1 MKTRT
6 LIPKV
11 ERLVSDARIA
21 WKALN
26 GVFAVYKPPAV
37 TYLNVRSTIIH
48 RLCED
53 LNSMHVRPP
62 IQHVRIEGN
71 TTEKM
76 KIITHPSY
84 ADHPLVVGSRYQP
97 KDFKLICANYLS
109 TNSSGLMICGINDS
123 TKWIHK
129 LKESKPPVSYKVKGI
144 LGQATDNY
152 FKTGKIVE
160 KSTYK
165 FIKRDTIDRI
175 CASMQAAHQR
185 KMFEIC
191 GLDMQSQ
198 AAYELAIQG
207 LMRPADNQ
215 IPMIYTI
222 KCVDFTS
229 PEFTLEIVA
238 INENEM
244 YLKTLVHDLGIQL
257 HSVATCTQIL
267 CFRYALFN
275 LDLALLQ
282 KHWELQNILHNM
294 EQCHDILNQNRY
306 LFKQTNP
313 ILTTIENKIIN

>member
-1 MKTRT
+1 MKTRS

-21 WKALN
+21 WKVLN

-37 TYLNVRSTIIH
+37 TYLNIRDTIIH

-62 IQHVRIEGN
+62 IQHVCIEGN
-71 TTEKM
+71 TTDKM
-76 KIITHPSY
+76 NIVTHPSY
-84 ADHPLVVGSRYQP
+84 ADHPLVVGPRYQP
-97 KDFKLICANYLS
+97 KDFKLVCANYLN
-109 TNSSGLMICGINDS
+109 TDSSGLMICGINDN

-129 LKESKPPVSYKVKGI
+129 LKASKPPVSYKIKGI

-165 FIKRDTIDRI
+165 FIKRDAVDRI

-207 LMRPADNQ
+207 LMRPVDNH
-215 IPMIYTI
+215 IPMVYTI

-244 YLKTLVHDLGIQL
+244 YLKTLVHDLGMQL

-275 LDLALLQ
+275 LDLALLP
-282 KHWELQNILHNM
+282 KHWELQNVLDNM
-294 EQCHDILNQNRY
+294 EQCHDILNRNRY
-306 LFKQTNP
+306 LLKQKNP
-313 ILTTIENKIIN
+313 ILTEQDN

>member
-1 MKTRT
+1 MKRT

-21 WKALN
+21 WKVLN
-26 GVFAVYKPPAV
+26 GVFAVYKPPV
-37 TYLNVRSTIIH
+37 VPYLNTRDTIIY

-62 IQHVRIEGN
+62 IQHVCVEGD
-71 TTEKM
+71 TTAKM
-76 KIITHPSY
+76 KVFVQPSY
-84 ADHPLVVGSRYQP
+84 ADHPLVVGPRYQH
-97 KDFKLICANYLS
+97 KDFKLICANYLN
-109 TNSSGLMICGINDS
+109 TNSSGLMICGINDG

-129 LKESKPPVSYKVKGI
+129 LKDSKPPTSYKLKGI

-160 KSTYK
+160 KATYK
-165 FIKRDTIDRI
+165 FIKRDAIDKM

-185 KMFEIC
+185 KMFELC

-198 AAYELAIQG
+198 AAYQLAVQG
-207 LMRPADNQ
+207 LLRPTDNN

-222 KCVDFTS
+222 KCVDFKS
-229 PEFTLEIVA
+229 PEFMLEIVA
-238 INENEM
+238 INENET

-275 LDLALLQ
+275 LDLALLN
-282 KHWELQNILHNM
+282 KHWKLQNVLNNM
-294 EQCHDILNQNRY
+294 EQCHNILDRNKY
-306 LFKQTNP
+306 LLKQKNP
-313 ILTTIENKIIN
+313 ILTKKDD